1 MDNNDSKSVNL
12 VKYLISYGLAAIW
25 ILPILW
31 MFFVSISSEG
41 KAVNNGFDWFLPPYN
56 IESYFEILNGT
67 YMLRW
72 IFNSFIVAFS
82 VTIIVLILTSMVA
95 FAISIIGFKYKEF
108 VFMFF
113 IIGMLVPI
121 EANVIPLF
129 NIAQSLGIMNSY
141 IGLMLPMIALPLG
154 VIILRNFFDSIPK
167 SLIESAQI
175 DGCGW
180 IRMYAQIVLPLSK
193 AAVAAVGIF
202 TFITTWNNYLW
213 ALIVTTREPMYTIPV
228 GIPTFLDVLRPD
240 YVIPMTVNMVAALPA
255 IIIFLVFQKQIIA
268 GLKMSGIKG

>member
-41 KAVNNGFDWFLPPYN
+41 KAVNNVFDWFLPPYN

>member
-1 MDNNDSKSVNL
+1 MKKNDSNPL
-12 VKYLISYGLAAIW
+12 NTFKYLIAYGLAAIW

-31 MFFVSISSEG
+31 MFFVSISQEG
-41 KAVNNGFDWFLPPYN
+41 KNIQNIFDWFLPPYS
-56 IESYFEILNGT
+56 IESYFQILEGT

-82 VTIIVLILTSMVA
+82 VTAIILILTSMVA
-95 FAISIIGFKYKEF
+95 FAISIIGFKYKEY
-108 VFMFF
+108 VFLFF

-129 NIAQSLGIMNSY
+129 NIIQSWGLMNSY
-141 IGLMLPMIALPLG
+141 VGLMLPMLALPLG

-167 SLIESAQI
+167 SLIESAKI

-180 IRMYAQIVLPLSK
+180 LRMYVQIVIPLSK
-193 AAVAAVGIF
+193 SAMAAVGIF

-213 ALIVTTREPMYTIPV
+213 ALIATTRESMYTIPV

-255 IIIFLVFQKQIIA
+255 IIIFLIFQKQIIE

>member
-1 MDNNDSKSVNL
+1 MKKNESKSFNL
-12 VKYLISYGLAAIW
+12 FKYLISYGMAVIW

-31 MFFVSISSEG
+31 MFFVSISEEG
-41 KAVNNGFDWFLPPYN
+41 KNVTNVFDWFLPPYS
-56 IESYFEILNGT
+56 IESYFQILEGT

-72 IFNSFIVAFS
+72 IFNSFVVAFS
-82 VTIIVLILTSMVA
+82 VTIIILILTSMVA

-129 NIAQSLGIMNSY
+129 NIVQSLGFMNSY
-141 IGLMLPMIALPLG
+141 MGLMLPMIALPLG
-154 VIILRNFFDSIPK
+154 VIILRNFFDSIPR
-167 SLIESAQI
+167 SLIESAKI

-180 IRMYAQIVLPLSK
+180 MRMYAQIVIPLSK
-193 AAVAAVGIF
+193 SAIAAVGIF

-240 YVIPMTVNMVAALPA
+240 YVIPMTVNMVAAFPA
-255 IIIFLVFQKQIIA
+255 IIIFLIFQKQIIA

>member
-1 MDNNDSKSVNL
+1 MKNNDSKSLNL
-12 VKYLISYGLAAIW
+12 VKYLIAYGIAVVW
-25 ILPILW
+25 ILPIFW
-31 MFFVSISSEG
+31 MFFVSISEEG
-41 KAVNNGFDWFLPPYN
+41 KNIKNIFDWFLPPYN
-56 IESYFEILNGT
+56 IDSYFQILEGT

-72 IFNSFIVAFS
+72 IFNSFVVAFS
-82 VTIIVLILTSMVA
+82 VTIIILILTSMVA

-129 NIAQSLGIMNSY
+129 NMVMDLGIMNSY
-141 IGLMLPMIALPLG
+141 VGLMLPMIALPLG

-167 SLIESAQI
+167 SLIESAKI

-180 IRMYAQIVLPLSK
+180 MRMYAQIVVPLSK
-193 AAVAAVGIF
+193 SAIAAVGIF

-213 ALIVTTREPMYTIPV
+213 ALIVITREPMYTIPV

-255 IIIFLVFQKQIIA
+255 IVIFLIFQKQIIA